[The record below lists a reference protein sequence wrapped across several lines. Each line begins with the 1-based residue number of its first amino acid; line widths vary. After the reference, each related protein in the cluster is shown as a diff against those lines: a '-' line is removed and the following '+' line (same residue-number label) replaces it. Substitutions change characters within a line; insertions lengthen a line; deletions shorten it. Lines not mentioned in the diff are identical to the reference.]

1 VDLIS
6 LVDRVIGLLTILI
19 VVRALLTWVPSVDYG
34 HPLIRFIIRITDPI
48 LLPARRLLPP
58 MGGLDLSPVI
68 AILFL
73 QLVGLLLHRILITF
87 LYS

>member
-1 VDLIS
+1 MDLIS